1 MRVFP
6 KRDLSLLIQVVA
18 PESQMSRD
26 GADKEFTGGRRLTE
40 RAFRS
45 GARKPEGGG

>member
-1 MRVFP
+1 MFP
-6 KRDLSLLIQVVA
+6 KWDLSVLIQVVA

-26 GADKEFTGGRRLTE
+26 GADEGFTEGRRLIE